1 MEHRQKTTRT
11 YEPIISKIKILIFVW
26 ICLFFALIALLL
38 NRPMIFFEGKA
49 SVTVP
54 MGTVFHDTKTTAH
67 SFLQD
72 KTKDLK
78 VKSYVDMS
86 KAGTY
91 HITYSVR
98 YLNGVVR
105 KKKTVTVKD
114 ETKPTIT
121 LDGNAKL
128 YLEQGTG
135 YQEPGYHAS
144 DNNDG
149 DITKLVEV
157 KNGVDT
163 KKLGT
168 YEVVYRVKDQGGNQE
183 TVKRTVVVV
192 AKSDPN
198 LKTIYLT
205 FDDGP
210 SQITPQL
217 LDVLK
222 EKGVK
227 ATFFMIG
234 KGDGYNDIIKRV
246 HEEGHTVAI
255 HSNTHNYQY
264 IYTSVDTYFK
274 DLYELRDRLKS
285 ITGEDATIIR
295 FPGGS
300 SNTVSRFNP
309 GIMSTLTAEVIRK
322 GFYYF
327 DWNVDS
333 GDTGRIGSDA
343 IVENVTSA
351 LGDRTT
357 SVVLMHDYGANQQTA
372 DALARI
378 IDYGIG
384 HGYQFAR
391 ITESTPDV
399 HHGVNN

>member
-1 MEHRQKTTRT
+1 MRQKGKQKRK
-11 YEPIISKIKILIFVW
+11 YEDMISKIKILIFIW
-26 ICLFFALIALLL
+26 GGLLLLLIGLLL
-38 NRPMIFFEGKA
+38 NRPMIFFEGKTT
-49 SVTVP
+49 VTVP
-54 MGTVFHDTKTTAH
+54 MGTEYHDTKVTAH
-67 SFLQD
+67 SFLKD
-72 KTKDLK
+72 ETKKIK
-78 VKSYVDMS
+78 VKNYVDTE

-91 HITYSVR
+91 HITYSVP
-98 YLNGVVR
+98 YLNGVIR
-105 KKKTVTVKD
+105 KKKTVIVKD

-121 LDGNAKL
+121 INGSSTI
-128 YLEQGTG
+128 YLEQGTE

-149 DITKLVEV
+149 DITKLVSV
-157 KNGVDT
+157 KSNVDT
-163 KKLGT
+163 KKLGD
-168 YEVVYRVKDQGGNQE
+168 YEVSYTVSDKAGNEEVTKRKVIVVK
-183 TVKRTVVVV
+183 
-192 AKSDPN
+192 KSDPN

-210 SQITPQL
+210 SSVTPQV

-234 KGDGYNDIIKRV
+234 KSDEYNDIIKRV

-264 IYTSVDTYFK
+264 IYSSVDTYFK
-274 DLYELRDRLKS
+274 DLNELRERLKS
-285 ITGEDATIIR
+285 ITGEYTNIIR

-309 GIMSTLTAEVIRK
+309 GVMSTLTAEVLRK

-333 GDTGRIGSDA
+333 GDTGRIGTDA
-343 IVENVTSA
+343 IVENVINS

-378 IDYGIG
+378 IDYGHS
-384 HGYQFAR
+384 HGYRFDR
-391 ITESTPDV
+391 ITEVTPDV

>member
-1 MEHRQKTTRT
+1 MRQKGKHNKKYGAMIT
-11 YEPIISKIKILIFVW
+11 KIKILIFIW
-26 ICLFFALIALLL
+26 GGLLLLLIGLLL
-38 NRPMIFFEGKA
+38 NRPMISFEGKA
-49 SVTVP
+49 TVTVP
-54 MGTVFHDTKTTAH
+54 MGTVYHDSKVSAH
-67 SFLQD
+67 SLLKD
-72 KTKDLK
+72 ETKKIK
-78 VKSYVDMS
+78 VKNYVDTS

-91 HITYSVR
+91 HITYSIP
-98 YLNGVVR
+98 YLNGIIR
-105 KKKTVTVKD
+105 KKKTVIVKD

-121 LDGNAKL
+121 LYGNSKM
-128 YLEQGTG
+128 YIEQGLR

-149 DITKLVEV
+149 DITKQV
-157 KNGVDT
+157 KIESNIDT
-163 KKLGT
+163 KKLGD
-168 YEVVYRVKDQGGNQE
+168 YEVSYTVSDKAGNEE
-183 TVKRTVVVV
+183 TVKREIVVVK
-192 AKSDPN
+192 KSNPN

-210 SQITPQL
+210 SFVTPQV

-227 ATFFMIG
+227 ATFFLIG
-234 KGDGYNDIIKRV
+234 KGDEYNDIIKRV

-264 IYTSVDTYFK
+264 IYSSVDTYFK
-274 DLYELRDRLKS
+274 DLYELREQLKN
-285 ITGEDATIIR
+285 ITGDYTNIIR

-300 SNTVSRFNP
+300 SNTVSKFNP
-309 GIMSTLTAEVIRK
+309 GVMSTLTAEVLRK

-327 DWNVDS
+327 DWNIDS
-333 GDTGRIGSDA
+333 GDTGRIGADA
-343 IVENVTSA
+343 IVENVTTS

-378 IDYGIG
+378 IDYGHS
-384 HGYQFAR
+384 HGYRFDR
-391 ITESTPDV
+391 ITEITPDV